1 VRPPDAPGWERS
13 AAAWLFDLC
22 PPDYRGYAVLTRRP
36 VVLAWVASQHVEAA
50 AQGAR
55 LALSRVRAR
64 WSAGAPQDGPVDDVV
79 ELLEAELARLLA
91 AGRAVAL
98 VEAALGGRRYVPR
111 L

>member
-1 VRPPDAPGWERS
+1 VRPPGTPGWERS
-13 AAAWLFDLC
+13 AGTWLFDLC
-22 PPDYRGYAVLTRRP
+22 PPDYRGYPVLSRRP
-36 VVLAWVASQHVEAA
+36 AVLAWVASQHVEAA

-64 WSAGAPQDGPVDDVV
+64 WSAGSPQDGSVDDVV
-79 ELLEAELARLLA
+79 ELLEAELLA

-98 VEAALGGRRYVPR
+98 LEAALAGQRYVPR